1 MIIRVRRFCG
11 RELSLWADRRR
22 VPEREE
28 GFVVVIENKHFS
40 VQQICE
46 SGQCFRLEL
55 LKEWEE
61 ADGKVHRKY
70 GLPAFGRYL
79 EIGQCGQTVDLS
91 CTQEEFE
98 AVWKGYFDLEE
109 DYGKMIASID
119 PEYTYLCRAAAF
131 GSGIRILRQD
141 LWEMI
146 ISFIISQ
153 QNHIGRIR
161 KCIRLL
167 CERYGAQC
175 EKENGEIYYAFP
187 TPESLAEAR
196 DEELY
201 ACNLGYR
208 SRYVRETAASVC
220 SGEVDLAA
228 VAAMDYEDAL
238 KELQK
243 LSGVGIKVANCVCL
257 FALHSTKAFPVDTHI
272 NKVLREQYPEGFPFE
287 RYAGNAGS
295 LQQYIFY
302 YDLMSE
308 KA

>member
-1 MIIRVRRFCG
+1 M
-11 RELSLWADRRR
+11 
-22 VPEREE
+22 
-28 GFVVVIENKHFS
+28 VVIENEHFS
-40 VQQICE
+40 VRQICE

-70 GLPAFGRYL
+70 GLPAFGKYL
-79 EIGQCGQTVDLS
+79 EIGQCGQTVYLS

-98 AVWKGYFDLEE
+98 TVWKGYFDLEE
-109 DYGKMIASID
+109 DYGKLIASID
-119 PEYTYLCRAAAF
+119 PEDTYLCRAAAF

-187 TPESLAEAR
+187 APESLAEAG

-208 SRYVRETAASVC
+208 SRYVRETAASIC
-220 SGEVDLAA
+220 RSEVDLAA

-243 LSGVGIKVANCVCL
+243 LSGVGAKVANCVCL
-257 FALHSTKAFPVDTHI
+257 FALHSTEAFPVDTHI
-272 NKVLREQYPEGFPFE
+272 NKVLREQYPKGFPFE
-287 RYAGNAGS
+287 RYAGYVGS

-302 YDLMSE
+302 YDLMNG